1 MSIPFRALG
10 RPWSGKNNRFQ
21 RPAAAKVAPVVEVTP
36 VVEVAPDAPTVVVT
50 VEEPVVE
57 PTIEPT
63 PEAESD
69 AAGEAMAALI
79 AEVEAPKSDEPEWD
93 PTWTKARLLTVAQG
107 KGLSVTLANT
117 KAEIIAALRAG

>member
-21 RPAAAKVAPVVEVTP
+21 RPAAAEVTP
-36 VVEVAPDAPTVVVT
+36 VVEVTPDAPTVVVA

-63 PEAESD
+63 PEAEPD
-69 AAGEAMAALI
+69 AAGEAMAALL

-93 PTWTKARLLTVAQG
+93 PTWTKTRLLTVAQG

-117 KAEIIAALRAG
+117 KAEIIAALSAG